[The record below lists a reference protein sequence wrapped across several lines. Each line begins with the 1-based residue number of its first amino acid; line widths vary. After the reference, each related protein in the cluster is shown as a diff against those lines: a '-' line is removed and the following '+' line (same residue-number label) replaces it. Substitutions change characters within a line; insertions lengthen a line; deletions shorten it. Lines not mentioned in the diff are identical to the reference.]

1 MKKSTLIV
9 VFGMLILAACTKE
22 SDQLELHYSPKTG
35 VASEA
40 PFEVYAP
47 QAEAYVE
54 LEEGLLEYLGREA
67 TASSCEVTKGIWLW
81 ETAMNY
87 WFPSVEF
94 DQANA
99 FVADYDEE
107 IIDERTIEMNL
118 SGGAFETSLLRTE
131 FITTY
136 EDVERRV
143 LDGLEHVVTDVQF
156 VDLQGDV
163 ITLKVKSI
171 YYLNPLFS
179 LNSGGPQV
187 DPAVYPKMAGY
198 AQFCSIGA
206 TTGCWKDAQKRIKKV
221 LPKPRYVK
229 WYGLTAN
236 VYSFDT
242 YLTIAH
248 NRYID
253 GTYLPGRPNAILPHH
268 KPAQGSF
275 GISSLTC
282 MLPPEQDVYA
292 QAMVNQISTMIGK
305 QQYWDGI
312 AYLRVDENNIG
323 LTNECAWG
331 YQVNLATHYTYPST
345 HQKLSPKSVI

>member
-35 VASEA
+35 VSSEA

-143 LDGLEHVVTDVQF
+143 LDGLDHVVTDVQF

-163 ITLKVKSI
+163 ISLKVKSV
-171 YYLNPLFS
+171 YYLNPVFS
-179 LNSGGPQV
+179 SLSATPQV
-187 DPAVYPKMAGY
+187 PSATLDKMIGY
-198 AQFCSIGA
+198 KATCSYAPVPTGA
-206 TTGCWKDAQKRIKKV
+206 WEDAARNVKSVFPRPHYVSHKK
-221 LPKPRYVK
+221 YFS
-229 WYGLTAN
+229 N
-236 VYSFDT
+236 VYEYSSYASSLGKR
-242 YLTIAH
+242 YL
-248 NRYID
+248 D
-253 GTYLPGRPNAILPHH
+253 GSYLPGNPNALYSHH
-268 KPAQGSF
+268 RFSVTAS
-275 GISSLTC
+275 TC
-282 MLPPEQDVYA
+282 IYIPEQNSYA
-292 QAMVNQISTMIGK
+292 QAFANQIDGILVKRT
-305 QQYWDGI
+305 YWDGI
-312 AYLRVDENNIG
+312 SRLIIHPNVSIPAGNASWGFYLD
-323 LTNECAWG
+323 
-331 YQVNLATHYTYPST
+331 LATHYFYPDALI
-345 HQKLSPKSVI
+345 KLKPSEII